1 MAIGTTPIIP
11 LYRVQPDPNARF
23 QRFGVNDSQLFGKP
37 LVETAPAA
45 RAAQPRPV
53 VATATKAQ
61 AQEVPGATHAAAEAL
76 QGLGKQQTVSPALN
90 TSAAYTGTGGKPTE
104 SKPGSSLNLMA

>member
-37 LVETAPAA
+37 LVETDVKV
-45 RAAQPRPV
+45 RSLI
-53 VATATKAQ
+53 ATA
-61 AQEVPGATHAAAEAL
+61 AA
-76 QGLGKQQTVSPALN
+76 KTD
-90 TSAAYTGTGGKPTE
+90 
-104 SKPGSSLNLMA
+104 